1 MYCLLF
7 IHNLPACSHRHE
19 AGEMVQ
25 WVARAEPLQRS
36 TVNADVLIFLRF
48 QLIAPL
54 CASGKMNSGLYQ
66 VI

>member
-1 MYCLLF
+1 
-7 IHNLPACSHRHE
+7 
-19 AGEMVQ
+19 MVQ

-54 CASGKMNSGLYQ
+54 WASGKLNSGLYQ